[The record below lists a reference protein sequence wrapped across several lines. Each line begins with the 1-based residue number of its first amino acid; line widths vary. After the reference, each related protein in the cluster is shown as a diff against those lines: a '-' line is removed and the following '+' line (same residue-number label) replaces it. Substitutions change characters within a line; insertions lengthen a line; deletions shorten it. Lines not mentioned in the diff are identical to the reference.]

1 MTQRLVS
8 THFSMPRTLHLPHS
22 ADLHLFQAHDVFPS
36 GLQGRV
42 LAIGNFDGV
51 HLGHASVVALT
62 AQLAL
67 HLKAQPGVLTF
78 EPHPR
83 SFFQP
88 DRPVFRLSDAE
99 LKAAR
104 LRELGVDGMLALSFN
119 ASLAAMP
126 AEAFLDDLLIRR
138 LRVAGLVVGEDF
150 RFGQR
155 RTGNLDLLRS
165 RLGERVVVAPPFAL
179 DGEIVS
185 SSKIRQALEN
195 GDVAQATKLLGRPWR
210 LCGEVRHGD
219 KRGRELGFPTANMW
233 LADDCRLAHGIY
245 AVRMRIDGIWR
256 DGVASYGR
264 RPTFDNGAPRIETFL
279 FDFSGDLYG
288 RIVDLDLIA
297 WIRPELKFDG
307 LEPLIAQMQL
317 DSAKARQLLGGP

>member
-1 MTQRLVS
+1 MLDPAAR
-8 THFSMPRTLHLPHS
+8 HS
-22 ADLHLFQAHDVFPS
+22 LFRAHDAFPAV
-36 GLQGRV
+36 LQDRV

-51 HLGHASVVALT
+51 HLGHASVVAQT
-62 AQLAL
+62 LAL
-67 HLKAQPGVLTF
+67 ADRFKAKPGVMTF

-83 SFFQP
+83 SFFRP
-88 DRPVFRLSDAE
+88 DRLVFRLSDMA

-104 LRELGVDGMLALSFN
+104 LHELGIDGVLALNFD
-119 ASLAAMP
+119 AELAAMS

-138 LRVAGLVVGEDF
+138 LRVIGLVVGEDF

-155 RTGNLDLLRS
+155 RMGNLDLLKS
-165 RLGERVVVAPPFAL
+165 RLGDKVVVAPPFKL

-185 SSKIRQALEN
+185 SSKIRSALEEGN
-195 GDVAQATKLLGRPWR
+195 ITLATKLLGRPWR

-219 KRGRELGFPTANMW
+219 KRGRELGFPTANML

-245 AVRMRIDGIWR
+245 AVRMRVNGIWR

-288 RIVDLDLIA
+288 KIVDLDLIA

-307 LEPLIAQMQL
+307 VEPLMVQMHQDLAQARLLLTL
-317 DSAKARQLLGGP
+317 DV

>member
-1 MTQRLVS
+1 
-8 THFSMPRTLHLPHS
+8 MPNSANHPVFQPHDS
-22 ADLHLFQAHDVFPS
+22 FPAE
-36 GLQGRV
+36 LQGRV

-62 AQLAL
+62 VALAASL
-67 HLKAQPGVLTF
+67 EARPGVMTF

-88 DRPVFRLSDAE
+88 DKPVFRLSDMALKADRLQELGINGVLALDFNAE
-99 LKAAR
+99 LA
-104 LRELGVDGMLALSFN
+104 ALS
-119 ASLAAMP
+119 

-155 RTGNLDLLRS
+155 RTGNLDLLKS
-165 RLGERVVVAPPFAL
+165 RLDERVVVAPPFRL
-179 DGEIVS
+179 EDEIVS
-185 SSKIRQALEN
+185 SSKIRSALEAGN
-195 GDVAQATKLLGRPWR
+195 ITLATKLLGRPWR
-210 LCGEVRHGD
+210 LRGEVRHGD

-233 LADDCRLAHGIY
+233 LAGDCRLAHGIY
-245 AVRMRIDGIWR
+245 AVRMRVDGTWR

-288 RIVDLDLIA
+288 KTVDLDLIS

-307 LEPLIAQMQL
+307 MEPLIAQMNR
-317 DSAKARQLLGGP
+317 DAAEARRLLRR